1 MPPLRGSNAPR
12 LCDRPMRPMRPT
24 GRCHHQSS
32 ITCLLLLTRTLDPPA
47 PGGFFVPLRSTQGRA
62 PSLCSLCS
70 LRIDGAAHLSSLEP
84 WRLSRG
90 AKREGDSRARER
102 EAVEF
107 LSRRRRVLKN
117 SNPRGFAKIQRRI
130 RGELGGIRTP
140 ARPSAATSKTSIFHT
155 GPCIFGCI
163 SRCFLYRP
171 PPPPRFQA
179 KATRPKRHLTHAS
192 SLIVCEVSFLW
203 VFWHIRGAGVM
214 RVWESVRK

>member
-1 MPPLRGSNAPR
+1 MGAR
-12 LCDRPMRPMRPT
+12 LT
-24 GRCHHQSS
+24 S
-32 ITCLLLLTRTLDPPA
+32 PA
-47 PGGFFVPLRSTQGRA
+47 WS
-62 PSLCSLCS
+62 
-70 LRIDGAAHLSSLEP
+70 P

-140 ARPSAATSKTSIFHT
+140 ARPSAATSKTSIFHA

-163 SRCFLYRP
+163 SRCFLSLP
-171 PPPPRFQA
+171 PPPLEIRGKTPSS
-179 KATRPKRHLTHAS
+179 TRHLSHSS
-192 SLIVCEVSFLW
+192 SLRLREVSGFYV
-203 VFWHIRGAGVM
+203 VFGIFGGRGRWLRGFGLGC
-214 RVWESVRK
+214 RERF